1 MMTEVKSIEVP
12 EPLGRLGERF
22 KEAGHDLY
30 LVGGVVR
37 SALLVGLDKGDDE
50 DEHSRKV
57 KGRDADATTDAY
69 PKEIKR
75 LLRPY
80 AEHLWTVGERF
91 GTVGAQVDRYE
102 LQVTTYRSDLYTE
115 GSRHPEVRFGESL
128 EEDLARRDFTINAVA
143 ADALTGQILDPFDG
157 RKDLELGVIRA
168 VGNALDRMR
177 DDPLR
182 MLRAVRFETTL
193 TTPEK
198 PFAITTELEAA
209 IRENAHWLESIS
221 AERVR
226 EEFEKI
232 LTSEN
237 VAKGL
242 RALVRLGLMPYI
254 VPEFMETLNVE
265 QEAEFHHKDVF
276 EHTLI
281 VTQNVENTP
290 ILRKAAFFHDIGK
303 PRTLVYEHRCT
314 YCGAKSIRKSAGEG
328 ECERCGGR
336 TLPKKIH
343 FYGHEN
349 VGAAMA
355 RKAMKRLAY
364 PKDDIDAVAHLVAN
378 HMRPMGYAVG
388 RDPWSDSAIR
398 RFIRDTHLSRGD
410 RELANVDLLLKLAW
424 ADITGSAPRR
434 RRIAEESWRS
444 LRSRVDEIRAADAVE
459 RLESPLDGNYL
470 MQLFGRGP
478 GRWIKY
484 VKDYLENEVVEGR
497 LGQDD
502 VEKARELAET
512 YVREHDLFE
521 EG

>member
-1 MMTEVKSIEVP
+1 MMTEVKKLQVP
-12 EPLGRLGERF
+12 GPLERLGEAFR
-22 KEAGHDLY
+22 EAGHELY
-30 LVGGVVR
+30 LVGGYVR
-37 SALLVGLDKGDDE
+37 DALLG
-50 DEHSRKV
+50 KV
-57 KGRDADATTDAY
+57 HKNADAATDAH
-69 PKEIKR
+69 PREIKR
-75 LLRPY
+75 LLRPC
-80 AEHLWTVGERF
+80 AAHLWTIGERF
-91 GTVGAQVDRYE
+91 GTIGAEVEGYE
-102 LQVTTYRSDLYTE
+102 VEVTTYRSDLYTE

-128 EEDLARRDFTINAVA
+128 VEDLARRDFAINAIA
-143 ADALTGQILDPFDG
+143 ADAETGEILDPFDG
-157 RKDLELGVIRA
+157 RRDLESGVIRS
-168 VGNALDRMR
+168 VGDPVDRMR

-182 MLRAVRFETTL
+182 MLRAVRFETVLSTR
-193 TTPEK
+193 EK
-198 PFAITTELEAA
+198 PSAMTTELEAA

-226 EEFEKI
+226 DEFEKI
-232 LTSEN
+232 LLSKN

-242 RALVRLGLMPYI
+242 RTLVRLGLMPNI

-281 VTQNVENTP
+281 VTQNVEPDP

-314 YCGAKSIRKSAGEG
+314 YCGTKCIKKTAEEG

-349 VGAAMA
+349 VGAAIV

-364 PKDDIDAVAHLVAN
+364 PKDEIDAVAHLVAN
-378 HMRPMGYAVG
+378 HMRPMSYAVG

-398 RFIRDTHLSRGD
+398 RFIRDTYLNRGD
-410 RELANVDLLLKLAW
+410 KELANVDLLLELAR

-444 LRSRVDEIRAADAVE
+444 LKGRVEEVRAQDAIE
-459 RLESPLDGNYL
+459 RLQSPLDGNQL
-470 MQLFGRGP
+470 MGHFERSP
-478 GRWIKY
+478 GRWIKH
-484 VKDYLENEVVEGR
+484 VKDYLESQVVEGR
-497 LGQDD
+497 LDKDD
-502 VEKARELAET
+502 TQGARELAEA
-512 YVREHDLFE
+512 YVREHNLFGE
-521 EG
+521 E